1 MSWKTL
7 AQRGE
12 MLKVDALTTLFS
24 EGRSHYCTSASNS
37 SLELLHL
44 VLSLR
49 EFRQQREPSSMY
61 LDGCQQLGLLFF
73 SGCFHSPC
81 LGSSDGVSWF
91 LVIGLK
97 NIA

>member
-7 AQRGE
+7 AQGGE
-12 MLKVDALTTLFS
+12 MSCTILLKVNALTTLFS
-24 EGRSHYCTSASNS
+24 EGMSQYCPLASNS

-49 EFRQQREPSSMY
+49 EFRQQQEPSSMY

-73 SGCFHSPC
+73 QVVFILHVWAAMM
-81 LGSSDGVSWF
+81 GSVDF
-91 LVIGLK
+91 
-97 NIA
+97 

>member
-12 MLKVDALTTLFS
+12 MSCTILLKVNALTTLFS

-37 SLELLHL
+37 SLELLSL

-49 EFRQQREPSSMY
+49 EIRQQQEPSSMY
-61 LDGCQQLGLLFF
+61 QDGCQTGRSPLFF
-73 SGCFHSPC
+73 SVVFIVHVWAAVMRSV
-81 LGSSDGVSWF
+81 DF
-91 LVIGLK
+91 
-97 NIA
+97 